1 MQLCN
6 ILKYERSL
14 YPSKAVFFYKTEEK
28 DFIPLQADISLIR
41 GQKAGFTEAYNSKFE
56 SKNLQP
62 QDLAHSNP
70 LVLEEC
76 YVPPNVEH
84 LYCRFSLRVMA
95 KSLKP
100 SACSNAD
107 VFTLLE
113 ELATTFYEC
122 GGYKELAKRY
132 CKNLLLGT
140 WLWRNQN
147 TGNTEIEIKTS
158 SGNCYK
164 IANTRQLDWNSCW
177 PDDAKRILD
186 QLSHELHL
194 ALTDPKVFWSVD
206 ITAKVETVFCQ
217 EVYPSQLMMDKDK
230 AEASKQFSKVECLD
244 GRKAVSFNSV
254 KIGAALQLIDDWWN
268 EDAHKRL
275 RVHEFGADHECIIA
289 RRDPE
294 SMRSF
299 YSLFIKSERYL
310 KELKR
315 QLVDSQ
321 ISITSDVYYV
331 FAVLVKGGMFQ
342 KKDEAKKTDVEKK
355 KKVSTKQKSN
365 SKEKA

>member
-1 MQLCN
+1 MELCN
-6 ILKYERSL
+6 MLKYNRSL

-28 DFIPLQADISLIR
+28 DFIPLQAAISYIR
-41 GQKAGFTEAYNSKFE
+41 GQKAGFTEGFTSTFE

-62 QDLAHSNP
+62 QDLAHPNL

-95 KSLKP
+95 ETRKPLTSNDDVRALLK
-100 SACSNAD
+100 
-107 VFTLLE
+107 

-158 SGNCYK
+158 SGNYYK
-164 IANTRQLDWNSCW
+164 IANTRQLDWSSRW
-177 PDDAKRILD
+177 PQDAQQVLD
-186 QLSHELHL
+186 ELSHEFHI
-194 ALTDPKVFWSVD
+194 ALTDPKVFWSAD
-206 ITAKVETVFCQ
+206 IIAKIETVFCQ
-217 EVYPSQLMMDKDK
+217 EVFPSQLLKDKDK
-230 AEASKQFSKVECLD
+230 DKPSKQFAKVKCLD
-244 GRKAVSFNSV
+244 GLKAVSFNTV
-254 KIGAALQLIDDWWN
+254 KIGAALQLIDDWWDD
-268 EDAHKRL
+268 DAQHRL
-275 RVHEFGADHECIIA
+275 RVHEYGADQECIIA
-289 RRDPE
+289 RRNPE

-310 KELKR
+310 NELKR
-315 QLVDSQ
+315 QLADSKV
-321 ISITSDVYYV
+321 SIPSDVYYV
-331 FAVLVKGGMFQ
+331 FAVLIKGGMFQ
-342 KKDEAKKTDVEKK
+342 KKAESKNTETETKK
-355 KKVSTKQKSN
+355 KAGTTKKADT
-365 SKEKA
+365 KEKA